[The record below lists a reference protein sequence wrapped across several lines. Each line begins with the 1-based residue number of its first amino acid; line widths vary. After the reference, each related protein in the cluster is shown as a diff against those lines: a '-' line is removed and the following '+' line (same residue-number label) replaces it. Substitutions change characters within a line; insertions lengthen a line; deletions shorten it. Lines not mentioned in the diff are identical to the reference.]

1 MENGLQRQV
10 MLCSDLEDVKM
21 ALEASAKKCGFLY
34 RRVEL
39 PGVVKE
45 KSWQNPETGAT
56 ERVEKAM
63 LGWYRTQGWQ
73 GTGEEGG
80 PILNLIKTCCF
91 TELPPTNRL
100 TYVEAIFANNVAF
113 EGDRLDIIQLLTNI
127 MTADEARIKKNFRF
141 MLDRGPHTV
150 VHRSSFGSFTSINDG
165 TILSFFPD
173 LTEKALLGLFRALG
187 RERLHAIASIFVQ
200 DSYRFRAGW
209 PDLTLWQEGEILFV
223 EVKAIGDRLQ
233 NSQKDIIESI
243 LVPLG
248 LTTELVEVY
257 PLPFTTA
264 GESIT
269 R

>member
-1 MENGLQRQV
+1 
-10 MLCSDLEDVKM
+10 M
-21 ALEASAKKCGFLY
+21 ALEASAKKCGLSY

-39 PGVVKE
+39 PGLVKE
-45 KSWQNPETGAT
+45 KSWQNPETGAK

-63 LGWYRTQGWQ
+63 LGWYRMQGWQ
-73 GTGEEGG
+73 GTGGEGG

-91 TELPPTNRL
+91 TELPPRL
-100 TYVEAIFANNVAF
+100 RLAYVEAIFANNVAF
-113 EGDRLDIIQLLTNI
+113 EGDRQDINRLLANI
-127 MTADEARIKKNFRF
+127 MTADETRIKKNFRF

-150 VHRSSFGSFTSINDG
+150 VHRSSYGSFTSIDNS

-173 LTEKALLGLFRALG
+173 LTEKALLGLFKALG
-187 RERLHAIASIFVQ
+187 RERLHAIALIFAQ

-209 PDLTLWQEGEILFV
+209 PDLTLWQGREVRFA

-233 NSQKDIIESI
+233 SSQKDIIQSI

-257 PLPFTTA
+257 PLSWPQTA
-264 GESIT
+264 C
-269 R
+269 